1 MSPMLTPRIPGL
13 ESIQPGGSD
22 TSPPTLLIR
31 VYGPSTGTLIERDE
45 ELRVLHT
52 LSADYGLGP
61 RIEGT
66 FFNGRV
72 EQFFPSHAL
81 TPKHLRDPETSLL
94 IARRMRE
101 LHSVDL
107 DALGFEDR
115 TEPTVWQRIREWVPL
130 ATKAAGL
137 LEGIPDGDE
146 WLKKFGLDRLGDEL
160 EKYIQ
165 WVNAQD
171 GKGKARV
178 FCRAYCSC
186 KFLVLSTDAPTPTIT
201 DNDTQYGN
209 ILELEKTLPPGAPKH
224 HQLIVIDF
232 EYAAPNYRGFDIAN
246 HFHEWQA
253 DYHHE
258 THAHSLTYHAPYPTK
273 DQREQFYR
281 AYLSVHMDS
290 RNGDESIGDMSKVE
304 RARIDALEHEVRLW
318 SPASS
323 AFWALWGIVQGE
335 EQIEALSSGKEA
347 QLDFDYLV
355 SCAGEYLIP

>member
-1 MSPMLTPRIPGL
+1 M
-13 ESIQPGGSD
+13 
-22 TSPPTLLIR
+22 
-31 VYGPSTGTLIERDE
+31 
-45 ELRVLHT
+45 HT
-52 LSADYGLGP
+52 LSTDYGLGP

-66 FFNGRV
+66 FGNGRV

-81 TPKHLRDPETSLL
+81 TPSHLRDPECSLL

-115 TEPTVWQRIREWVPL
+115 SEPTVWQRLREWIPL
-130 ATKAAGL
+130 ATKAAGA
-137 LEGIPDGDE
+137 LEAVPAGRE
-146 WLKKFGLDRLGDEL
+146 FLQKFGLDRLGE
-160 EKYIQ
+160 EIEAYIRF
-165 WVNAQD
+165 VNAQE

-178 FCRAYCSC
+178 FCH
-186 KFLVLSTDAPTPTIT
+186 
-201 DNDTQYGN
+201 NDTQYGN
-209 ILELEKTLPPGAPKH
+209 ILELEKSLPAGAPKH

-232 EYAAPNYRGFDIAN
+232 EYAAPNYRGYDIAN

-258 THAHSLTYHAPYPTK
+258 THAHSLTYHGPYPTTEE
-273 DQREQFYR
+273 REKFYR

-290 RNGDESIGDMSKVE
+290 RNGQESIDDMAKVDQ
-304 RARIDALEHEVRLW
+304 ARVDALEREVRLW

-323 AFWALWGIVQGE
+323 AFWTLWGLVQGE
-335 EQIEALSSGKEA
+335 EQIEALASGNEA

-355 SCAGEYLIP
+355 SPV